1 MRENDYQMA
10 CRYKEAIK
18 HYEEMKLKMNELYD
32 KVKNPTD
39 PARRDSDAKDLAEM
53 LLGMTEDEV
62 GKNILSDLVGTRIAY
77 YEKCIM
83 SCEKEFEAL

>member
-1 MRENDYQMA
+1 MTEGLYTMA

-18 HYEEMKLKMNELYD
+18 HYEEMKLKINELYD
-32 KVKNPTD
+32 KVKSPTD
-39 PARRDSDAKDLAEM
+39 PARRDSDAQYLAEM

-62 GKNILSDLVGTRIAY
+62 GKKVLSDLVGTRIAY